1 MSSNVNQIMSD
12 VLGDVRL
19 PEGGG
24 DAIELLVVPV

>member
-1 MSSNVNQIMSD
+1 MSPDVNQIVSG